1 MRHTFF
7 FSCSSHLQRDPFI
20 KQMRIKKINKH
31 NFNKMH
37 QFYHIDRIYYIIVY
51 NSGKPQHLHMW
62 SFWNEVL
69 VFYIFII

>member
-1 MRHTFF
+1 
-7 FSCSSHLQRDPFI
+7 
-20 KQMRIKKINKH
+20 MRIKKINKH